1 MIEAFKKIWQF
12 AGAERKNI
20 NRSVAVSFLN
30 AVLQMFQ
37 VGAIYFVVLALTD
50 GSRGGGTAWLA
61 LGLVL
66 VSVFGGA
73 LAASRAKMYQTH
85 AGYFMADDR
94 RVAIADRLKSVP
106 MGFFNANSLGQVAGV
121 CTTVVGGI
129 EGMVLVNILSGL
141 LTTAVFAVMILF
153 FDWHIGLIAI
163 IGIALYFAVV
173 SAMEKKSVAI
183 AEGTQRSQTAL
194 VEAVLETIQGMSVVK
209 AFNLTGKGDK
219 KLQIDGA

>member
-85 AGYFMADDR
+85 AGYFMAADR
-94 RVAIADRLKSVP
+94 RIAIADR
-106 MGFFNANSLGQVAGV
+106 M
-121 CTTVVGGI
+121 
-129 EGMVLVNILSGL
+129 
-141 LTTAVFAVMILF
+141 
-153 FDWHIGLIAI
+153 
-163 IGIALYFAVV
+163 
-173 SAMEKKSVAI
+173 
-183 AEGTQRSQTAL
+183 
-194 VEAVLETIQGMSVVK
+194 
-209 AFNLTGKGDK
+209 
-219 KLQIDGA
+219 